1 MPAGTARGAARPAER
16 GRNAPPLGT
25 DASRGPA
32 PAGRAERA
40 ALGIADTSALNIEG
54 LCATGAAGGQLLLGL
69 KAPKRA
75 SPATPA
81 HDPETKRLAERA
93 AALGFGSMA
102 DYITRLIREDAPKRL
117 AEQALIQVSN
127 EQFDHF
133 LAACNDTS
141 RMPSERL
148 REAAARLD
156 KEGY

>member
-1 MPAGTARGAARPAER
+1 MA
-16 GRNAPPLGT
+16 
-25 DASRGPA
+25 
-32 PAGRAERA
+32 
-40 ALGIADTSALNIEG
+40 TSADQI
-54 LCATGAAGGQLLLGL
+54 ATTTRSERLETRL
-69 KAPKRA
+69 
-75 SPATPA
+75 
-81 HDPETKRLAERA
+81 DPETKRLAERA